1 MSTPEHVVVGLL
13 DAASAVTDIVS
24 TRISAGYRE
33 QADELPCV
41 TVETES
47 MDGDDN
53 LTGSTS
59 IDIASVE
66 VVSYATTYASA
77 STLATA
83 CYEALKG
90 ATGSTA
96 QAEIYSIAATHSG
109 AAIVPVADG
118 TYFVTYPIAL
128 TVYLER

>member
-1 MSTPEHVVVGLL
+1 MSTPEHVVIGLL

-33 QADELPCV
+33 QDDDMPCI

-53 LTGSTS
+53 LSGSTS

-66 VVSYATTYASA
+66 VLSFATTYAAA
-77 STLATA
+77 STLASA
-83 CYEALKG
+83 CYDALKG
-90 ATGSTA
+90 VTGTTA
-96 QAEIYSIAATHSG
+96 QGEIYSIAATHSG

-118 TYFVTYPIAL
+118 TYFVSYPIAL